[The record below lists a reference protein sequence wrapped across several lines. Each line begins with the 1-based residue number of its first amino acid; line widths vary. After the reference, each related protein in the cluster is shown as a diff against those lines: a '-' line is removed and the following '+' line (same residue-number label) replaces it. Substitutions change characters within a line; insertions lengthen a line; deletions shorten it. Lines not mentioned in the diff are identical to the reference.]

1 MKTLYGVGSAFP
13 PASEFDLA
21 VPTLPRPRFTERMD
35 KPKTPRTASELRWA
49 VHPLLDDPPAK
60 TALLILTILG
70 LSILVAI
77 AFEAPAFGFLSAV
90 LLTASMSRYFLPTR
104 YALQESHILIAH
116 VGARRTIPWS
126 RIRRHTVAP
135 DGVFLSPFASPHR
148 LDPFRGCFLRL
159 HDNRDEVIA
168 YVQTRLSDAAP

>member
-1 MKTLYGVGSAFP
+1 
-13 PASEFDLA
+13 
-21 VPTLPRPRFTERMD
+21 MD
-35 KPKTPRTASELRWA
+35 KPGTPRTTSELRWT
-49 VHPLLDDPPAK
+49 VHPLLHEPPVK
-60 TALLILTILG
+60 TVLLILSVLG

-77 AFEAPAFGFLSAV
+77 AFEAPAFGFMSAV

-116 VGARRTIPWS
+116 AGTRRRIPWS

-168 YVQTRLSDAAP
+168 YVRTRLTDAAS